1 MEITAHG
8 NLDQLN
14 EVDVTI
20 KTTMKLR
27 EWKIIADSLK
37 RESSDN
43 YHWTKAQFALNII
56 EVMNEFR
63 TVLERQKEPK

>member
-1 MEITAHG
+1 MEMIAHG

-37 RESSDN
+37 KESTDN
-43 YHWTKAQFALNII
+43 YHWTKDQFAHNII

-63 TVLERQKEPK
+63 TVLESHKELK